1 MSNPRRLPALL
12 LAGALAASPAVFGMS
27 LAQAEQVTAT
37 TQGEGPASITYD
49 NEVDAG
55 EDLEISG
62 TGWTIKDGTAGSQ
75 ITIKLKYATTDG
87 RSGEYKRTDGILKH
101 PVSGEDEATI
111 WALVTADNDGSF
123 RTTITLPDNLEVGQK
138 LQLKLT
144 SGLPE
149 GADVKRSLDT
159 APLVVGGQEWVEKT
173 EHIECVTDS
182 QPQVDVADTPS
193 ADGTLHVTGKGWCNG
208 AKGGGGARIAIKL
221 DDAKYSRLNDDI
233 SPNRTIWQIVDAD
246 PKTGEFDINLVLPD
260 GTESGPNGSTPAFP
274 EGNHMLRFLSGSIK
288 DNDPIR
294 TFPLPGKTDT
304 SFVVGKYVPSGAPAP
319 LHPDELSPATRNG
332 VKVTKTGR
340 QLAVTIPS
348 AHEGDWVYASTYRG
362 NETRLPWG
370 GQWFQA
376 DAEGKIYL
384 PTEGKTFQDGKLKL
398 VLQNGNQGAK
408 DELLGWDYVSFEK
421 LGVGDINGIESEIAS
436 LGKAIDG
443 FDKTVSGSRSAS
455 STSTPT
461 TAAPKSPAASAPQR
475 KKASRP
481 TEIVETQVIGGGA
494 SPASGGGFR
503 AGMSQGTAANNAGSG
518 AARVIANPT
527 NGAAQGSEP
536 QDTDKPK
543 PATTPRSP
551 VKTAQDL
558 NQKNVGALRGAL
570 SEDMVF
576 TVKFDKKSPGD
587 WVYVY
592 SFHPDKQDMGWVQL
606 DGSASLAIDA
616 SELGA
621 GDHKFAFVAED
632 GKLIGWSGIS
642 LAAAEEEV
650 PEDVDTTAVASAR
663 PLMNQTDWALIIGA
677 VALAQVFAIGIFA
690 HRAKRNNFG
699 R

>member
-12 LAGALAASPAVFGMS
+12 LAGALVASPAVFGAS
-27 LAQAEQVTAT
+27 PAQAEEVTAT
-37 TQGEGPASITYD
+37 TQDTAPASITYD

-62 TGWTIKDGTAGSQ
+62 TGWTTKDGTAGSQ
-75 ITIKLKYATTDG
+75 ITIKLKYATKDG
-87 RSGEYKRTDGILKH
+87 RSGVYKRTDGILKH
-101 PVSGEDEATI
+101 PVSGEGEATI
-111 WALVTADNDGSF
+111 WALVTADKDGSF

-138 LQLKLT
+138 LQLSLT
-144 SGLPE
+144 SGLAE
-149 GADVKRSLDT
+149 GSDARRSLDS
-159 APLVVGGQEWVEKT
+159 APLVVGGQDWVENT
-173 EHIECVTDS
+173 EYIECVTDS
-182 QPQVDVADTPS
+182 DPQVDVADTLS

-208 AKGGGGARIAIKL
+208 TKGGGGARIAIKL

-233 SPNRTIWQIVDAD
+233 SSNRTIWQIVDAD

-260 GTESGPNGSTPAFP
+260 GTESGKNGSTPAFP
-274 EGNHMLRFLSGSIK
+274 KGNHMLRFLSGSLK

-304 SFVVGKYVPSGAPAP
+304 SFVVGEYAPSSAPAP
-319 LHPDELSPATRNG
+319 LHPDELSPAARNG

-370 GQWFQA
+370 AQWFQA

-384 PTEGKTFQDGKLKL
+384 PTAGKTFQDGKLKL

-421 LGVGDINGIESEIAS
+421 LGVGDINGLASEIGS
-436 LGKAIDG
+436 SGKAIDG
-443 FDKTVSGSRSAS
+443 FDKTVSDSLSTS
-455 STSTPT
+455 SKSTPT
-461 TAAPKSPAASAPQR
+461 AAAPKSPTATAPKR
-475 KKASRP
+475 KKSSRP

-518 AARVIANPT
+518 TARVVPNS
-527 NGAAQGSEP
+527 NSGSAQDSEP
-536 QDTDKPK
+536 QATDKPQ

-558 NQKNVGALRGAL
+558 NQKNVGAVKGAL
-570 SEDMVF
+570 SEDMLF
-576 TVKFDKKSPGD
+576 TVKFDRKSPGD

-592 SFHPDKQDMGWVQL
+592 SFNPDKQDMGWVQL
-606 DGSASLAIDA
+606 DGNSSLAIDA
-616 SELGA
+616 AELGP

-642 LAAAEEEV
+642 LAAAEEQV
-650 PEDVDTTAVASAR
+650 PEDVDTTAVAAAR
-663 PLMNQTDWALIIGA
+663 PLMNQIDWALIIGA
-677 VALAQVFAIGIFA
+677 VALVQVFAIGIFA